1 MGGLTT
7 DGRNGDMRHRRIGF
21 RAMPVALARL
31 DVHDVADGDLPL
43 FFLRCDH
50 APAGRDHQDL
60 IAVMGMPPGG
70 GALAEVHDVTAKV
83 FRVSVADDCLP
94 RPAYR
99 SAGPSGNRRSAVH
112 GLFRQIMNSEY
123 THARHSL
130 PHEKYLSTA
139 ASAKLTKRIL
149 LNDLFSMDSIR

>member
-1 MGGLTT
+1 
-7 DGRNGDMRHRRIGF
+7 
-21 RAMPVALARL
+21 MPVPLARL

-43 FFLRCDH
+43 FFLCCDH

-60 IAVMGMPPGG
+60 IAVMGMPAGG
-70 GALAEVHDVTAKV
+70 GAVEVHDVTAKV
-83 FRVSVADDCLP
+83 FGVSVADDRLS

-99 SAGPSGNRRSAVH
+99 SAGPSGSRRSPVH
-112 GLFRQIMNSEY
+112 RLFRQILNCEY
-123 THARHSL
+123 THVRHSL
-130 PHEKYLSTA
+130 PDEKYLLTA

>member
-1 MGGLTT
+1 
-7 DGRNGDMRHRRIGF
+7 
-21 RAMPVALARL
+21 MPVPLARL

-60 IAVMGMPPGG
+60 IAVMGMPPRG
-70 GALAEVHDVTAKV
+70 GALVEVHDVTAKV
-83 FRVSVADDCLP
+83 FGVSIADDRLS

-99 SAGPSGNRRSAVH
+99 SAGPSGNRRSPVH
-112 GLFRQIMNSEY
+112 GLFRQIMNCEY
-123 THARHSL
+123 THIRHSP

-139 ASAKLTKRIL
+139 ASAKFTKRIL
-149 LNDLFSMDSIR
+149 LNDLFSMDSIRWATVRSIREQRLDTKLSIIA